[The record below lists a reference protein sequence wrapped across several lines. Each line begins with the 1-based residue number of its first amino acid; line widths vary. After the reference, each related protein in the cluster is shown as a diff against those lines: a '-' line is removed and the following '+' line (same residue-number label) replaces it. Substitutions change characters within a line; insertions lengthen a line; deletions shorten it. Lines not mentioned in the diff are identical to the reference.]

1 MKGKSTWLMLS
12 VSALI
17 FAVGGYFWLSPK
29 QTEAVKKAMPVL
41 NLAVQPVQK
50 ELHYFEI
57 ESQSLVQPTVISHL
71 AVEVAGSVQQVS
83 LREGDFVRAGEV
95 LLVINPLAYQA
106 KLAAAKANLAA
117 KRLAYLEAKATHE
130 AAIEEHKHN
139 HEKATPLGLKLP
151 HFELAQ
157 AQLHAAE
164 KTLNHAKYELKAT
177 KVIAPFDG
185 LIMKLAVDQ
194 SEFVEAGEV
203 LFELASLENAQVRLP
218 VTQKELAL
226 LKIGHGTLVEPLQA
240 RLQWQNGSVVSTLS
254 ASVKKTLSAVSEDT
268 QQTYL
273 VIDIPTPYLFQQND
287 SVVSGVP
294 FGQFVNA
301 TVRANEPYEVV
312 KLPAKLLKRNQS
324 VVTVAK
330 NRLQITDVTV
340 LHKDAETVFISDGL
354 ASEQWVSSVRVANPV
369 PGTEVNLTNLAEV
382 QSANAKSIRRQA
394 L

>member
-1 MKGKSTWLMLS
+1 MK
-12 VSALI
+12 
-17 FAVGGYFWLSPK
+17 
-29 QTEAVKKAMPVL
+29 
-41 NLAVQPVQK
+41 
-50 ELHYFEI
+50 
-57 ESQSLVQPTVISHL
+57 
-71 AVEVAGSVQQVS
+71 
-83 LREGDFVRAGEV
+83 R
-95 LLVINPLAYQA
+95 
-106 KLAAAKANLAA
+106 
-117 KRLAYLEAKATHE
+117 
-130 AAIEEHKHN
+130 
-139 HEKATPLGLKLP
+139 
-151 HFELAQ
+151 
-157 AQLHAAE
+157 
-164 KTLNHAKYELKAT
+164 
-177 KVIAPFDG
+177 
-185 LIMKLAVDQ
+185 AVDQ

-240 RLQWQNGSVVSTLS
+240 RLQWQNGSVVSTLP

-382 QSANAKSIRRQA
+382 QSANAKSSRRQA